1 MTLEAIG
8 ERDDRLV
15 GPVAALEGHR
25 KFSHSYV
32 PGSDVPVGSP
42 TGQHH
47 VVLAEGEAQKRRIVR
62 PAIQKGSYVVYE
74 DFQGNFGPAR
84 RRLLSLAAAGG

>member
-25 KFSHSYV
+25 KFSHSCV

-47 VVLAEGEAQKRRIVR
+47 VVLAEGEAQKTRIVR

-74 DFQGNFGPAR
+74 DFQGNFGPTR
-84 RRLLSLAAAGG
+84 R